1 LLSLPQ
7 SPAAGWDKGVQGM
20 CVGEKRKL
28 VIPPHL
34 GYGAARHQSVPVV
47 QGLSVLLG

>member
-1 LLSLPQ
+1 
-7 SPAAGWDKGVQGM
+7 M

-34 GYGAARHQSVPVV
+34 GYGARWD
-47 QGLSVLLG
+47 GRLLGAGAVGESVGWSKR